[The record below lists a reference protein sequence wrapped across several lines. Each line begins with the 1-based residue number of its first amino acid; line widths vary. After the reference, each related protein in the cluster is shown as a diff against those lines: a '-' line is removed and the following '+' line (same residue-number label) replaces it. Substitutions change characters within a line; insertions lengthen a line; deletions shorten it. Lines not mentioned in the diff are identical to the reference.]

1 MVSRFVK
8 EVSDLI
14 EKDPRTVLLLSGI
27 RQFSFREVMG
37 KYPKRAFDIGIMEDC
52 AVSVAAGISASGLI
66 PFLHTWAPFLV
77 ERTYEQLKLD
87 FGAQDLQGNFI
98 SAGASYDLTD
108 FGESHYCPADV
119 PILKQIPRMEIIV
132 PGTAEELGRLL
143 VGTYDDGK
151 PTYYRL
157 SDQANERSY
166 EVSFGKAEVIR
177 RGSRGTVIAVGPMLD
192 IILNA
197 AEDSDVTILYY
208 TTVEPFDIDTL
219 KANLSGD
226 KIMICEPYNSGAV
239 LPDVIHG
246 LSKEKIKTECLGFD
260 KTEFCKL
267 GRFHENE
274 GRWGFDSR
282 TVKKRLQDF
291 LEE

>member
-37 KYPKRAFDIGIMEDC
+37 KYPERAFDIGIMEDC
-52 AVSVAAGISASGLI
+52 AVSVAAGLSASGLI

-87 FGAQDLQGNFI
+87 FGAQGLQGNFI

-119 PILKQIPRMEIIV
+119 PILKQIDNMEIIV
-132 PGTAEELGRLL
+132 PGTAEEFGRLL
-143 VGTYDDGK
+143 AGAYDDGK

-157 SDQANERSY
+157 SDRTNEKSY
-166 EVSFGKAEVIR
+166 EVSFGKAVVIQK
-177 RGSRGTVIAVGPMLD
+177 GSRGTVIAVGPMLD
-192 IILNA
+192 IIAKA
-197 AEDSDVTILYY
+197 AEDVDVTILYY
-208 TTVEPFDIDTL
+208 TTVEPFDTDTL
-219 KANLSGD
+219 KANLAGD
-226 KIMICEPYNSGAV
+226 KVMICEPYNSGAV
-239 LPDVIHG
+239 LPDVMRG
-246 LSKEKIKTECLGFD
+246 LSEERIKTECLGFD
-260 KTEFCKL
+260 KTEFCRL
-267 GRFHENE
+267 GSYHDNE
-274 GRWGFDSR
+274 SRWGFDSR
-282 TVKKRLQDF
+282 TVRRRLQDF
-291 LEE
+291 LEG